1 VNFKRYTGQELHGF
15 MFPDYDA
22 TEPRWIDGKNVN
34 VAEVLALVNGL
45 AARDCTHDEPNC
57 GYCLSCRA
65 KTALESNASR
75 DLSSQISVH
84 RSTFKPSGDAK

>member
-1 VNFKRYTGQELHGF
+1 MNFKRYTGQELHGF
-15 MFPDYDA
+15 MFSDYDA
-22 TEPRWIDGKNVN
+22 TEPRWIDAKQINV
-34 VAEVLALVNGL
+34 VEALALINAL

-65 KTALESNASR
+65 KTALNGKAPH

-84 RSTFKPSGDAK
+84 RSTFNTGEKHG